1 MKGANQEERQ
11 YFSLHLTF
19 REKLQE
25 IGLDAQ
31 VINGLSGYNP
41 RMEWSVEE
49 METIKDA
56 INQISYE

>member
-1 MKGANQEERQ
+1 MQNASKEGRQ
-11 YFSLHLTF
+11 FFSSHLTF
-19 REKLQE
+19 REKLKG

-41 RMEWSVEE
+41 RMEWSAEQ
-49 METIKDA
+49 MEIIKDA